1 MDTRNVCE
9 EEEYGNE
16 ATKRTT
22 PPENVI
28 KGPWLAKSG
37 REVKLPDTDV
47 IAMQQDMQFAEEL
60 TQSLMVQMI
69 HTMSENGID
78 VSAKTFIRDMAMVIS
93 MVNGSIYRDMGM
105 AHITQKFM
113 EEYVNI
119 HDDDDDGSYETEVD
133 FETIVELANLIEDD
147 DDPEIS

>member
-1 MDTRNVCE
+1 MSDQE
-9 EEEYGNE
+9 
-16 ATKRTT
+16 TT

-47 IAMQQDMQFAEEL
+47 IAMQQDIQFAEEL

-105 AHITQKFM
+105 THITQKFM
-113 EEYVNI
+113 EEYVDI
-119 HDDDDDGSYETEVD
+119 HDDEGGSFETEVD

>member
-1 MDTRNVCE
+1 MTNDLTESPPNNV
-9 EEEYGNE
+9 
-16 ATKRTT
+16 
-22 PPENVI
+22 V
-28 KGPWLAKSG
+28 KGPWPVKSG
-37 REVKLPDTDV
+37 REVKLPNEDI
-47 IAMQQDMQFAEEL
+47 IAMQQNIQFAEEL

-93 MVNGSIYRDMGM
+93 LVNGSIYRDMGM

-119 HDDDDDGSYETEVD
+119 DEEDDGSFETEVN

-147 DDPEIS
+147 DDPEVS

>member
-1 MDTRNVCE
+1 MV
-9 EEEYGNE
+9 
-16 ATKRTT
+16 
-22 PPENVI
+22 
-28 KGPWLAKSG
+28 KGPWPVKSG
-37 REVKLPDTDV
+37 REVKLPDEDI
-47 IAMQQDMQFAEEL
+47 IAMQQNIQFAEEL

-78 VSAKTFIRDMAMVIS
+78 VSAKNFIRDMAMVIS
-93 MVNGSIYRDMGM
+93 LVNGSIYRDMGM

-119 HDDDDDGSYETEVD
+119 DVEDDGSYETEVN

-147 DDPEIS
+147 DDPEVS

>member
-1 MDTRNVCE
+1 MEMSDQE
-9 EEEYGNE
+9 
-16 ATKRTT
+16 TT

-47 IAMQQDMQFAEEL
+47 IAMQQDIQFAEEL

-105 AHITQKFM
+105 THITQKFM
-113 EEYVNI
+113 EEYVDI
-119 HDDDDDGSYETEVD
+119 HDDEGGSFETEVD

-147 DDPEIS
+147 DDPEVS

>member
-1 MDTRNVCE
+1 M
-9 EEEYGNE
+9 
-16 ATKRTT
+16 
-22 PPENVI
+22 I

-60 TQSLMVQMI
+60 TQSLLVQMI

-93 MVNGSIYRDMGM
+93 LVNGSIYRDMGM

-113 EEYVNI
+113 EDYVDI
-119 HDDDDDGSYETEVD
+119 HDDDGGSYETEVD
-133 FETIVELANLIEDD
+133 FETIVQLANLIEDD

>member
-1 MDTRNVCE
+1 M
-9 EEEYGNE
+9 
-16 ATKRTT
+16 
-22 PPENVI
+22 I
-28 KGPWLAKSG
+28 KGPWPVKSG

-113 EEYVNI
+113 EEYVDI
-119 HDDDDDGSYETEVD
+119 HDDEGGSYETEVD

-147 DDPEIS
+147 DDPEVS

>member
-1 MDTRNVCE
+1 M
-9 EEEYGNE
+9 
-16 ATKRTT
+16 
-22 PPENVI
+22 
-28 KGPWLAKSG
+28 GPWSVKSG
-37 REVKLPDTDV
+37 RKVKLPDEDV
-47 IAMQQDMQFAEEL
+47 IAMQQDRQFAEEL

-78 VSAKTFIRDMAMVIS
+78 VGAKSFIRDMAMVIS

-113 EEYVNI
+113 EEYVDINI
-119 HDDDDDGSYETEVD
+119 NEDNVFETEVD
-133 FETIVELANLIEDD
+133 FETIVELANLVEEDD

>member
-1 MDTRNVCE
+1 M
-9 EEEYGNE
+9 
-16 ATKRTT
+16 
-22 PPENVI
+22 I
-28 KGPWLAKSG
+28 KGPWPAKSG

-47 IAMQQDMQFAEEL
+47 IAMQQDIQFAEEL

-113 EEYVNI
+113 EEYVDI
-119 HDDDDDGSYETEVD
+119 HDDEGGSFETEVD

-147 DDPEIS
+147 DDPKVS

>member
-1 MDTRNVCE
+1 MV
-9 EEEYGNE
+9 
-16 ATKRTT
+16 
-22 PPENVI
+22 
-28 KGPWLAKSG
+28 KGPWPVKSG
-37 REVKLPDTDV
+37 REVKIPDEDV
-47 IAMQQDMQFAEEL
+47 IAIQQNIQFAEEL

-93 MVNGSIYRDMGM
+93 LVNGSIYRDMGM

-113 EEYVNI
+113 EEYVDS
-119 HDDDDDGSYETEVD
+119 HDDEDGSFVTEVN

-147 DDPEIS
+147 DDPEAS

>member
-1 MDTRNVCE
+1 MEMSDQ
-9 EEEYGNE
+9 
-16 ATKRTT
+16 KMT

-28 KGPWLAKSG
+28 TGPWSVKSG
-37 REVKLPDTDV
+37 REVKLPDKDV
-47 IAMQQDMQFAEEL
+47 IALQQDIQFAEEL

-78 VSAKTFIRDMAMVIS
+78 VGAKDFIRDMAMVIS

-105 AHITQKFM
+105 PHITQKFM
-113 EEYVNI
+113 EEYVEI
-119 HDDDDDGSYETEVD
+119 EDDDGTFQTEVD
-133 FETIVELANLIEDD
+133 FETIVELANLIEED

>member
-1 MDTRNVCE
+1 
-9 EEEYGNE
+9 
-16 ATKRTT
+16 
-22 PPENVI
+22 VI
-28 KGPWLAKSG
+28 KGPWSVKSG
-37 REVKLPDTDV
+37 REVKIPDTDV
-47 IAMQQDMQFAEEL
+47 LEMQQDMQFAEEL
-60 TQSLMVQMI
+60 TRSLMVQMI

-78 VSAKTFIRDMAMVIS
+78 VGAKEFIRDMAMVIS

-105 AHITQKFM
+105 EHITQKFM

>member
-1 MDTRNVCE
+1 MV
-9 EEEYGNE
+9 
-16 ATKRTT
+16 
-22 PPENVI
+22 
-28 KGPWLAKSG
+28 KGPWPVKSG
-37 REVKLPDTDV
+37 REVKLPDEDI
-47 IAMQQDMQFAEEL
+47 IAMQQNIQFAEEL

-93 MVNGSIYRDMGM
+93 LVNGSIYRDMGM

-113 EEYVNI
+113 EEYVDI
-119 HDDDDDGSYETEVD
+119 HESDDDSYETEVN

-147 DDPEIS
+147 DDPEVS

>member
-1 MDTRNVCE
+1 MNNQGTP
-9 EEEYGNE
+9 
-16 ATKRTT
+16 

-28 KGPWLAKSG
+28 KGPCPVKSG
-37 REVKLPDTDV
+37 RELKLPNED
-47 IAMQQDMQFAEEL
+47 IISMQQNIQFAEEL

-93 MVNGSIYRDMGM
+93 LVNGSIYRDMGM

-113 EEYVNI
+113 EEYVDI
-119 HDDDDDGSYETEVD
+119 HDDDGGSYETEVD

-147 DDPEIS
+147 DDDPEIS

>member
-1 MDTRNVCE
+1 M
-9 EEEYGNE
+9 
-16 ATKRTT
+16 
-22 PPENVI
+22 I
-28 KGPWLAKSG
+28 KGPWPVKSG
-37 REVKLPDTDV
+37 REVKLPNEDI
-47 IAMQQDMQFAEEL
+47 IAMQQNIQFAEEL

-93 MVNGSIYRDMGM
+93 LVNGSIYRDMGM

-113 EEYVNI
+113 EEYVDIN
-119 HDDDDDGSYETEVD
+119 DDDGGSYETEVD
-133 FETIVELANLIEDD
+133 FETIVELANLIEEDC

>member
-1 MDTRNVCE
+1 
-9 EEEYGNE
+9 
-16 ATKRTT
+16 
-22 PPENVI
+22 VI
-28 KGPWLAKSG
+28 KGPWSAKSG
-37 REVKLPDTDV
+37 REVKLPDEDV

-78 VSAKTFIRDMAMVIS
+78 VGAKDFIRDMAMLIS

-105 AHITQKFM
+105 SHITQKFM
-113 EEYVNI
+113 EEYVEI
-119 HDDDDDGSYETEVD
+119 EDVDGSFQTEVD
-133 FETIVELANLIEDD
+133 FETIVELANLIGKD

>member
-1 MDTRNVCE
+1 MV
-9 EEEYGNE
+9 
-16 ATKRTT
+16 
-22 PPENVI
+22 
-28 KGPWLAKSG
+28 KGPWPVKSG
-37 REVKLPDTDV
+37 REVKLPDEDI
-47 IAMQQDMQFAEEL
+47 IAMQQNIQFAEEL

-93 MVNGSIYRDMGM
+93 LVNGSIYRDMGM

-119 HDDDDDGSYETEVD
+119 DVEDDGSYETEVN

-147 DDPEIS
+147 DDPEAS

>member
-1 MDTRNVCE
+1 MTNDLTESPPNNV
-9 EEEYGNE
+9 
-16 ATKRTT
+16 
-22 PPENVI
+22 V
-28 KGPWLAKSG
+28 KGPWPVKSG
-37 REVKLPDTDV
+37 REVKLPNEDI
-47 IAMQQDMQFAEEL
+47 IAMQQNIQFAEEL

-78 VSAKTFIRDMAMVIS
+78 VGAKTFIRDMAMVIS
-93 MVNGSIYRDMGM
+93 LVNGSIYRDMGM

-119 HDDDDDGSYETEVD
+119 DEEDDGSFETEVN

-147 DDPEIS
+147 DDPEVS

>member
-1 MDTRNVCE
+1 MTDDLKESLPNNV
-9 EEEYGNE
+9 
-16 ATKRTT
+16 
-22 PPENVI
+22 V
-28 KGPWLAKSG
+28 KGPWPVKSG
-37 REVKLPDTDV
+37 REVKLPNEDI
-47 IAMQQDMQFAEEL
+47 IAMQQNIQFAEEL

-93 MVNGSIYRDMGM
+93 LVNGSIYRDMGM

-119 HDDDDDGSYETEVD
+119 DVEDDGSYETEVN

-147 DDPEIS
+147 DDPEVS

>member
-1 MDTRNVCE
+1 MKNSMTGNPPNNV
-9 EEEYGNE
+9 
-16 ATKRTT
+16 
-22 PPENVI
+22 V
-28 KGPWLAKSG
+28 KGPWPVKSG
-37 REVKLPDTDV
+37 REVKLPDADI
-47 IAMQQDMQFAEEL
+47 IAIQQNIQFAEEL

-105 AHITQKFM
+105 EHITQKFM

-119 HDDDDDGSYETEVD
+119 NDDPDDGSYETEVD

-147 DDPEIS
+147 DDPEVS

>member
-1 MDTRNVCE
+1 MV
-9 EEEYGNE
+9 
-16 ATKRTT
+16 
-22 PPENVI
+22 
-28 KGPWLAKSG
+28 KGPWPVKNG
-37 REVKLPDTDV
+37 REVKLPDEDV

-60 TQSLMVQMI
+60 TRSLMVQMI

-78 VSAKTFIRDMAMVIS
+78 VGAKEFIRDMAMVIS

-105 AHITQKFM
+105 EHITQKFM

-147 DDPEIS
+147 DDPEVS